1 MKGVGLVLAPWV
13 VSDDTPMV
21 GAKARR
27 RREPSGDEESRS
39 QMRGTGRWMDVDL
52 KTIDKV
58 LAIISIIAFAIA
70 IFYQP
75 IMIESTILFIFWLGF
90 DMYVSAKT
98 SIMDFMI
105 DVATIALLVLLA
117 FTPNLP
123 TTAIALLRLIMLF
136 R

>member
-1 MKGVGLVLAPWV
+1 
-13 VSDDTPMV
+13 
-21 GAKARR
+21 
-27 RREPSGDEESRS
+27 
-39 QMRGTGRWMDVDL
+39 MDVDL

-58 LAIISIIAFAIA
+58 LAIISIIAYAIS

-90 DMYVSAKT
+90 DMYVSART

-105 DVATIALLVLLA
+105 DVAIIALLVLLT

>member
-1 MKGVGLVLAPWV
+1 
-13 VSDDTPMV
+13 
-21 GAKARR
+21 
-27 RREPSGDEESRS
+27 
-39 QMRGTGRWMDVDL
+39 MDVDL

-98 SIMDFMI
+98 SILDFVI
-105 DVATIALLVLLA
+105 DVAIIALLVLLT